1 MTVQRY
7 RHSIYGMAEE
17 AEGEWVDF
25 EDFEA
30 LAIERDGLRG
40 RVSELERLVEM
51 GPVPPACS
59 AEDFA
64 GAVLEVDA
72 LTRERDE
79 LRREVERFRLE
90 RDRAVDEAS
99 DLKAEINAL
108 EAKLEEKT

>member
-64 GAVLEVDA
+64 GAVLEVDIPPGGD
-72 LTRERDE
+72 EHRD
-79 LRREVERFRLE
+79 V
-90 RDRAVDEAS
+90 
-99 DLKAEINAL
+99 L
-108 EAKLEEKT
+108 EALGDE